1 MACNRGLQLKTD
13 KNPEDANQVSQGFCN
28 PGFAIKYATSNRKTS
43 RRRIENKS
51 VKNVNGETVAAPVA
65 NRVFE
70 VVRRLGGRVVKLE
83 RRIEFIEKRL
93 EGEGLPSGGE
103 FPFELR
109 RSNRQMGP

>member
-1 MACNRGLQLKTD
+1 
-13 KNPEDANQVSQGFCN
+13 
-28 PGFAIKYATSNRKTS
+28 
-43 RRRIENKS
+43 
-51 VKNVNGETVAAPVA
+51 
-65 NRVFE
+65 
-70 VVRRLGGRVVKLE
+70 VVKLE